1 MAAKERKCHV
11 IFFATPK
18 DVLSVYLEPGGVTH
32 HRYGDFYHDD
42 AFDLPFG
49 SKLRSRKDDSK
60 FVYLL
65 KPTPELW
72 SRTLPHRT
80 QIVWSRDAATITYK
94 LNLKRGDVVVE
105 SGTGSGSL
113 THHFV
118 RGVAPSGHVHTFDF
132 NETRCERARKEFQL
146 HGISKFVTVRQADA
160 CAPGAFNIGDNVKA
174 DVVFLDLPSPW
185 NAIDNVSAVLRPGGR
200 VCTFSPCVE
209 QVTKTCKQLRDQGYT
224 NIETW
229 ECLNRDWIIV
239 GEHRRDN
246 GTLTRPDNIMR
257 GHTSYLTFAVKKYTE
272 DGGDDGEAKE
282 DTTTATTITTTTT
295 TTTTTAMEQ

>member
-1 MAAKERKCHV
+1 MSDTMKSTDETRKCHV

-18 DVLSVYLEPGGVTH
+18 DVSSVYLVPGGVTENKFGYFH
-32 HRYGDFYHDD
+32 HDD

-49 SKLRSRKDDSK
+49 SKLRSRRDSSK

-113 THHFV
+113 THHFI
-118 RGVAPSGHVHTFDF
+118 RCVAPTGHVHTFDF
-132 NETRCERARKEFQL
+132 NEHRAERARNEFEK
-146 HGISKFVTVRQADA
+146 HGLSKYVTARKADA
-160 CAPGAFNIGDNVKA
+160 CAPGAFDLGDNVKA

-185 NAIDNVSAVLRPGGR
+185 NAIKNVSAVLKPGGR

-209 QVTKTCKQLRDQGYT
+209 QVTKTCKQLRDRGYT
-224 NIETW
+224 SVETW
-229 ECLNRDWIIV
+229 ECLNRNWMIL
-239 GEHRRDN
+239 GSSAAGSSRACKEHRS
-246 GTLTRPDNIMR
+246 GTEVLSRLKI
-257 GHTSYLTFAVKKYTE
+257 LCAV
-272 DGGDDGEAKE
+272 
-282 DTTTATTITTTTT
+282 IPRI
-295 TTTTTAMEQ
+295 